1 MPGFI
6 HRLFGRDQGHVVELQ
21 QGNCSL
27 SNINICFFYQ
37 INITWT
43 LSSGPTVWSKGSCDA
58 WYFKSKVKKTKQNN
72 SLDQNNFLCQSDGLN
87 WRKKWRKWWVRSLPA
102 HIGLE
107 LVSYL
112 VLYYIIHGIYW

>member
-1 MPGFI
+1 M
-6 HRLFGRDQGHVVELQ
+6 DQ
-21 QGNCSL
+21 
-27 SNINICFFYQ
+27 
-37 INITWT
+37 
-43 LSSGPTVWSKGSCDA
+43 K
-58 WYFKSKVKKTKQNN
+58 
-72 SLDQNNFLCQSDGLN
+72 FLYQSDGLN